1 MKRFSVSYETKML
14 EDRQG
19 VEVVV
24 AESKGRAMFA
34 AQAAVHPEARGDEP
48 VFYFEP
54 LSIVAREDGKTY
66 AVEYRTKVEREVS
79 GHVEVEAEDE
89 EQARKKARFAVHRE
103 LIPPACFRAVSVAEV
118 A

>member
-1 MKRFSVSYETKML
+1 MKRYLVSYETKML

-19 VEVVV
+19 VEMVE

-34 AQAAVHPEARGDEP
+34 AQAVVHPEAPGDEP

-66 AVEYRTKVEREVS
+66 AVEYRTKVELDVS
-79 GHVEVEAEDE
+79 GQVEVEAEDE
-89 EQARKKARFAVHRE
+89 EQARKRARFAVHRE
-103 LIPPACFRAVSVAEV
+103 LIPPTCFRAVSIEEV